1 MNLWNKN
8 VEHFKDFSRYFW
20 ERLLCIIIG
29 ILVIIGFTFF
39 IFSNSQII
47 TPENVE
53 NQQIMIWGISLE
65 NFSIWFTFVAII
77 VTAFWS
83 TFQYNKSKLSKQQ
96 EKASEIAEIFSND
109 LVTKCYIIYDVISNT
124 ELIEILEINKIDY
137 DKFKVF
143 NTNEIRTVYNDDN
156 FISTFKKKYK
166 ELNLDQLY
174 YRRLESRISFNS
186 FKELMN
192 QNKQYTEKEAR
203 ELFTLNNSNFPFH
216 FSTLISDVLNTL
228 EYLCMSLSSQAAGS
242 KYVYQS
248 LHQAFLRTVRLL
260 CVNISMSNN
269 QHYSDKY
276 YTNIIHVYNEWTT
289 LYLKDLSKENKQKN
303 KVNKILNPK
312 IKTV

>member
-8 VEHFKDFSRYFW
+8 VEHFKDFSRYFL

-29 ILVIIGFTFF
+29 FLVIMGITILVFN
-39 IFSNSQII
+39 NSEII
-47 TPENVE
+47 TPVTVE
-53 NQQIMIWGISLE
+53 SQQIMICGISLE

-96 EKASEIAEIFSND
+96 EKASEIAETFSND
-109 LVTKCYIIYDVISNT
+109 LVTKCSIIYDVISNT
-124 ELIEILEINKIDY
+124 ELAEILELNKIGY

-143 NTNEIRTVYNDDN
+143 NTNEIRTVYNDDD
-156 FISTFKKKYK
+156 FISKFKKKFIDS
-166 ELNLDQLY
+166 NLDQIY
-174 YRRLESRISFNS
+174 YRRLDVRVSFNS
-186 FKELMN
+186 FKELME
-192 QNKQYTEKEAR
+192 QNKQYSEKEAR
-203 ELFTLNNSNFPFH
+203 KLFVLNNSNFPFH

-248 LHQAFLRTVRLL
+248 LHQTFLRTVRML
-260 CVNISMSNN
+260 CVNISMSNT

-276 YTNIIHVYNEWTT
+276 YTNIIHVYNEWTA

-303 KVNKILNPK
+303 KANKILNPK